1 MYWSKPTILI
11 ADERSPNIERMH
23 QILNPDYEV
32 LTAADGASA
41 VEVAVEQMPD
51 LILLDVAMAGMTGF
65 ETCKRL
71 KGDRRAEEIP
81 VIFVSDLKQEG
92 EEARGLEAGAS
103 DFISKPFSPE
113 LIKARVKNHLELKRQ
128 RDVLRGFSYLDGL
141 TGLSNR
147 SRFDQILDQEWRRGQ
162 RSRSP
167 LSLILMDIDHFKAFN
182 EASGRRAG
190 DDYLRQIALG
200 LEVSIHRA
208 GDLVARYGGE
218 KFVAVL
224 ADTDAEGAMGVA
236 EKIQESIAALGLAH
250 PASDIAPVITV
261 SQGVVTRIAAFG
273 EEPDS
278 FVEDAKKALFKAK
291 ESGRNRIVVWNEDPC
306 ASCDPVASGQ

>member
-1 MYWSKPTILI
+1 M
-11 ADERSPNIERMH
+11 ADEKSEKIERMH

-32 LTAADGASA
+32 LTATDGEMA
-41 VEVAVEQMPD
+41 VELAIEQMPD
-51 LILLDVAMAGMTGF
+51 LILLDVATPGTNGF
-65 ETCKRL
+65 DICKRL
-71 KGDRRAEEIP
+71 KSERRTAETP
-81 VIFVSDLKQEG
+81 VLFVSDSNLG
-92 EEARGLEAGAS
+92 SEEASGLEAGGS
-103 DFISKPFSPE
+103 DFIFAPFSAE
-113 LIKARVKNHLELKRQ
+113 LVKARVKNHLELRRQ

-167 LSLILMDIDHFKAFN
+167 LSLILMDVDHFKAFN
-182 EASGRRAG
+182 EAAGRRAG
-190 DDYLRQIALG
+190 DEYLRQIALG

-236 EKIQESIAALGLAH
+236 EKIQESVAALGLAH
-250 PASDIAPVITV
+250 PNSEIAPIITL
-261 SQGVVTRIAAFG
+261 SLGVVTRIAAFG
-273 EEPDS
+273 EEPDA
-278 FVEDAKKALFKAK
+278 FVEDAKLALRKAK

-306 ASCDPVASGQ
+306 TSCDPVASGQ